1 MCQSMAVLWREV
13 IQCGTMV
20 QVVIERQQHLQ
31 CNELAIFLG
40 PTLLAIGYTVV
51 RDWALAEPVAAAPAP
66 GFEPG

>member
-13 IQCGTMV
+13 VQCGTMV

-31 CNELAIFLG
+31 CNELTIFLG

-51 RDWALAEPVAAAPAP
+51 RDWALGAPVAAAASDLEQ
-66 GFEPG
+66 G